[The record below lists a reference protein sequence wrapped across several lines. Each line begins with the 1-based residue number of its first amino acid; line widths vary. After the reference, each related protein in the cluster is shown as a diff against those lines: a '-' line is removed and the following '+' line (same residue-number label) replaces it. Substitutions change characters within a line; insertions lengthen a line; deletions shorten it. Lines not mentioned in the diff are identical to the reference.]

1 MKVFFLL
8 LTIFALNAMAQ
19 SPSQPEK
26 ESADDLRAGLVMFSI
41 GNEGEGSRVWLE
53 RTSSDDYFLRMKEG
67 KAEKILKLS
76 SKEAKQIDMEFASK
90 FLKSMYELPPTPEKC
105 KKAYRLVMKGESQ
118 DICKEEEL
126 KTQEFKPFDLALR
139 KRF

>member
-8 LTIFALNAMAQ
+8 LISFASYAMAQ

-26 ESADDLRAGLVMFSI
+26 ESVDDLRTGLIMFSI
-41 GNEGEGSRVWLE
+41 DNENEGSRVWLE

-67 KAEKILKLS
+67 KQEKILKLS

-90 FLKSMYELPPTPEKC
+90 FLKSMYELPATPEKC
-105 KKAYRLVMKGESQ
+105 KKAFHLVMKGEGQ
-118 DICKEEEL
+118 NICKEEEL